1 MGMTV
6 DQIAAYLRIN
16 RIIMEF
22 KSVKFIRFSSW
33 KLGINRIIIMELKDG
48 FQCNRLEI
56 LRHLGP
62 NESTGT
68 LRI

>member
-1 MGMTV
+1 
-6 DQIAAYLRIN
+6 
-16 RIIMEF
+16 
-22 KSVKFIRFSSW
+22 
-33 KLGINRIIIMELKDG
+33 MELKDG